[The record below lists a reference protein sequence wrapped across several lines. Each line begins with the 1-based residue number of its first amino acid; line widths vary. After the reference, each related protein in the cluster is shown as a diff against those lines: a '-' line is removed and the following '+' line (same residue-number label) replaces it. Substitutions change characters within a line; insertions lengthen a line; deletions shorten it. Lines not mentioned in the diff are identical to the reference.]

1 MANQNVLPLKVTLAA
16 DSTIPAA
23 VMLSAV
29 SIDGKTAAATT
40 LYTVPTGKTAIIQ
53 RVALLMT
60 SASNVTG
67 DATVSVGV
75 AAAEYADIVAEV
87 ALTGFN
93 VTGQVATLSPIALTA
108 VSAAAAAVIKL
119 DVDSAATTTGGD
131 DTYTF
136 TAQTFGYL
144 I

>member
-1 MANQNVLPLKVTLAA
+1 MANQNVLPIKCTLAA

-23 VMLSAV
+23 VMLGSA
-29 SIDGKTAAATT
+29 SIDGKSAAATT
-40 LYTVPTGKTAIIQ
+40 LYTVPTGKTAIVQ

-60 SASNVTG
+60 SASNVT
-67 DATVSVGV
+67 AVAHVSVGV
-75 AAAEYADIVAEV
+75 AAESADIVAEIT
-87 ALTGFN
+87 LTGFET
-93 VTGQVATLSPIALTA
+93 TGMVATLSPIALTA

-119 DVDSAATTTGGD
+119 DVDNAATTTAAE

-136 TAQTFGYL
+136 TAQLFGYL